1 MRKINKHKIALKRK
15 EILDKAEKLKEKG
28 IKYKEMEEILNV
40 NERTLRRW
48 KKAYNELGI
57 RGLEPQS
64 TRPNR
69 LVTKR
74 ILTDKMLR
82 LIEQTRKENLFYG
95 KRKLQEILL
104 RKGYDLKLSTIG
116 NGLNILMKQG
126 RILPVYILSCTK
138 ERKRIRK
145 FNKCYAQRLPFGHQT
160 QIQIDHMVLNIKG
173 KEIRQFSAYS
183 KKDKLLVTQVYEN
196 ATSQT
201 AAKFLTE
208 EVLQGFPFNIKEVQV
223 DGGSEFMGDFERA
236 CQDNNIKL
244 LVLPPRKPKINGNV
258 CTASHNFHGAFFIIG
273 AAFYDRML
281 HMRRPCYS
289 THCSDQQSQAPVER
303 SVKKNKKY
311 CLNYDA
317 AYHCPDPQSH

>member
-208 EVLQGFPFNIKEVQV
+208 EVLQGFHFNIKEVQV

-258 CTASHNFHGAFFIIG
+258 ERNNRTIQEEYYLPNYNNLKANIASLRLFAKQIQNHYNFIRLHRNLKLNNRLFSPMEFF
-273 AAFYDRML
+273 YLSKTD
-281 HMRRPCYS
+281 
-289 THCSDQQSQAPVER
+289 
-303 SVKKNKKY
+303 K
-311 CLNYDA
+311 CL
-317 AYHCPDPQSH
+317 

>member
-126 RILPVYILSCTK
+126 RILPVYILVVQKK
-138 ERKRIRK
+138 EKELENLTNVMHKGYLLDIKHK
-145 FNKCYAQRLPFGHQT
+145 FK
-160 QIQIDHMVLNIKG
+160 
-173 KEIRQFSAYS
+173 
-183 KKDKLLVTQVYEN
+183 
-196 ATSQT
+196 
-201 AAKFLTE
+201 
-208 EVLQGFPFNIKEVQV
+208 
-223 DGGSEFMGDFERA
+223 
-236 CQDNNIKL
+236 
-244 LVLPPRKPKINGNV
+244 
-258 CTASHNFHGAFFIIG
+258 
-273 AAFYDRML
+273 
-281 HMRRPCYS
+281 
-289 THCSDQQSQAPVER
+289 
-303 SVKKNKKY
+303 
-311 CLNYDA
+311 
-317 AYHCPDPQSH
+317 

>member
-1 MRKINKHKIALKRK
+1 MKKINKHEIALKRK
-15 EILDKAEKLKEKG
+15 EILDKAEKLKAKG
-28 IKYKEMEEILNV
+28 IKYKEMEEILNI

-48 KKAYNELGI
+48 KKAYCELGL

-69 LVTKR
+69 LVEKR
-74 ILTDKMLR
+74 ILTDNMLR
-82 LIEQTRKENLFYG
+82 IIEQIRKENPYYG
-95 KRKLQEILL
+95 KRKLQEKLL

-116 NGLNILMKQG
+116 NGLSILMKQG

-138 ERKRIRK
+138 ERKRLRK
-145 FNKCYAQRLPFGHQT
+145 FNDCYAKRLPFGQKT

-208 EVLQGFPFNIKEVQV
+208 EVLQGFPFDVKDIQV
-223 DGGSEFMGDFERA
+223 DGGSEFMGDFEQA
-236 CQDNNIKL
+236 CKDNNIDL
-244 LVLPPRKPKINGNV
+244 FVLPPRSPKLNG
-258 CTASHNFHGAFFIIG
+258 G
-273 AAFYDRML
+273 
-281 HMRRPCYS
+281 
-289 THCSDQQSQAPVER
+289 VER
-303 SVKKNKKY
+303 INRILQEEFYLQYYNSLKPDIVSLRKFVKYSQFQYNYFRLHRHLNINNRLFSPMEFFYLSKTDK
-311 CLNYDA
+311 CL
-317 AYHCPDPQSH
+317 

>member
-15 EILDKAEKLKEKG
+15 EILEKAEKLKEKG

-48 KKAYNELGI
+48 KKAEKELGL

-82 LIEQTRKENLFYG
+82 IIEQARKENLFYG
-95 KRKLQEILL
+95 KEKLKEVLL

-116 NGLNILMKQG
+116 NGLSILMKQG

-183 KKDKLLVTQVYEN
+183 KKDKLLVTQVYED
-196 ATSQT
+196 ATSKT
-201 AAKFLTE
+201 AAKFLTD
-208 EVLQGFPFNIKEVQV
+208 EVLKDFPFDVKEVQV
-223 DGGSEFMGDFERA
+223 DGGSEFMGNFEQV
-236 CQDNNIKL
+236 CKDNNIKL
-244 LVLPPRKPKINGNV
+244 LVVPPRKPKINGNV
-258 CTASHNFHGAFFIIG
+258 ERNNRTVQEEYYLPNYNNLKANISSLKIFAKQIQNHYNFVRLHRNLKFNNRLFSPMEFF
-273 AAFYDRML
+273 YLSKTD
-281 HMRRPCYS
+281 
-289 THCSDQQSQAPVER
+289 
-303 SVKKNKKY
+303 K
-311 CLNYDA
+311 CL
-317 AYHCPDPQSH
+317 